1 VNGVDVSVP
10 ADWYAI
16 GPDAATRRETAL
28 RDIAAKAETQPEL
41 TKYADQIADVLDAF
55 GADAEEL
62 GALACGALWELT
74 PDGPVVANVMVFLVE
89 PPGPCT
95 ADEAV
100 DSITESLALQRE
112 TDIGPREVNKIA
124 LPVGPAAHARFLRAA
139 NEDGAPRVVFD
150 DTQIWIPLSGLP
162 DGPVTLVV
170 SATTPS
176 LDAGDRVAEAASLVA
191 QCVVVG

>member
-1 VNGVDVSVP
+1 MNDIDVSVP

-28 RDIAAKAETQPEL
+28 RDIAARAEIQPEL
-41 TKYADQIADVLDAF
+41 TKYADQIADVLVAF

-74 PDGPVVANVMVFLVE
+74 PQGPVVANVMVFLVE
-89 PPGPCT
+89 PLSPG
-95 ADEAV
+95 DEDSEMAAV
-100 DSITESLALQRE
+100 LETLSLGRD
-112 TDIGPREVNKIA
+112 TDIGPREVSTIE
-124 LPVGPAAHARFLRAA
+124 LPAGPAAQVRFLRAVD
-139 NEDGAPRVVFD
+139 EEGAPRVVFD
-150 DTQIWIPLSGLP
+150 DTQIWIPLPESP

-176 LDAGDRVAEAASLVA
+176 LNDADRVAEAASQVA
-191 QCVVVG
+191 RSVVVD